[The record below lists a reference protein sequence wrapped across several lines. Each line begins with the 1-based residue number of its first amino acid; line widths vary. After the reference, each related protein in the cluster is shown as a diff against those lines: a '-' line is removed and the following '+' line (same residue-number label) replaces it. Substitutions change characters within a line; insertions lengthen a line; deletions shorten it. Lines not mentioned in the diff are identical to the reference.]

1 MIESAVPP
9 RPPAW
14 EERWA
19 NRLFL
24 FLSPHLPRTPQL
36 DPPAELAPWR
46 SVLVPRLEGGG
57 SLAATWYEAGGA
69 GPPRGAVLL
78 LHPWVVW
85 GKAYFHLRGRI
96 EALRAAGYH
105 ALALDFSG
113 FGASPPPD
121 GFFDGDVASGLAFL
135 RQRVASLPLH
145 VWGVSSGGYWAH
157 LALSRTGEVAGAMFE
172 DVPNHLVEWSWRME
186 PRQRP
191 GHLCIRAFFP
201 RAYRFLDLRR
211 HAPALRAAAVAYVSG
226 AEDPGA
232 RPQDTRELAE
242 RAGGRHLVVAGAKH
256 LGAIKQWRDEVIALA
271 LDTFSRAEERAAR
284 QLVEAAAPVSLAG
297 AREPSLAR
305 GEPTLLDATRRPC
318 HAEEQ
323 RRARPRRPAARFR
336 LRQRR

>member
-19 NRLFL
+19 SRLFL

-46 SVLVPRLEGGG
+46 SVLVPRLERGG

-135 RQRVASLPLH
+135 RQRVGDLPLH

-157 LALSRTGEVAGAMFE
+157 LALSRSGGVAGAMFE

-186 PRQRP
+186 PRRRP
-191 GHLCIRAFFP
+191 GHLCIRTFFS

-211 HAPALRAAAVAYVSG
+211 HAPALRPAAVAYVSG
-226 AEDPGA
+226 AEDLGA

-256 LGAIKQWRDEVIALA
+256 LGAIKQARDEVIALA
-271 LDTFSRAEERAAR
+271 LDTFSRAEERPVR
-284 QLVEAAAPVSLAG
+284 QPVEGAAAPCSAG
-297 AREPSLAR
+297 SRRPFLAR
-305 GEPTLLDATRRPC
+305 GKTAPQGAARGTRCGEEP
-318 HAEEQ
+318 
-323 RRARPRRPAARFR
+323 RRARPRAARFR